1 MSSAS
6 LGADKHSGPQ
16 AVRKI
21 SLAKAPVRLC
31 ILQMIKRALPSLA
44 AFSAVCFSL
53 SAQQAETPARTEFF
67 DFTLKQATSSDLVQ
81 GPVTLERTGSFRVLN
96 NAWYGR
102 GPLTLVDGRLFSFP
116 SAFGWV
122 EGTPADFLPDFT
134 AEDLPRMT
142 PVGPL
147 PGESVAKPWDLFRKP
162 DYAGGEVGFFYGK
175 SIGGKRSR
183 EVEAGYILGEI
194 IQGNTH
200 ISVGASYEH
209 STGNRSLLIGH

>member
-1 MSSAS
+1 
-6 LGADKHSGPQ
+6 LGAVKDRGPQ

-21 SLAKAPVRLC
+21 SLAKAVVRLC
-31 ILQMIKRALPSLA
+31 IIRMIKRALPFLA
-44 AFSAVCFSL
+44 AFFAVGFSL
-53 SAQQAETPARTEFF
+53 SAQERETSDRAGLV
-67 DFTLKQATSSDLVQ
+67 DFTLPQATSSDLVE

-122 EGTPADFLPDFT
+122 EGTPGDFLPDFT
-134 AEDLPRMT
+134 AEELPRVT
-142 PVGPL
+142 PVGTL
-147 PGESVAKPWDLFRKP
+147 PRESGAKPFDLFRKP

-175 SIGGKRSR
+175 SIGGKHSR

-200 ISVGASYEH
+200 IGVGVSYEH
-209 STGNRSLLIGH
+209 STGNRPLLIGH